1 LRKIKLGFNRKTL
14 SSDLT
19 AGLTTA
25 LITIP
30 DGLASAI
37 LAGVNPV
44 QGLYSLMFGTPVA
57 ALTTGSQFMYVSNTG
72 ALAVAVGSVLAA
84 YSQDEILLALAVL
97 TMLVGAFQLLLGLL
111 RMGWI
116 VRFVSHSVM
125 VGFMTGIALLIIL
138 GQLGSLTGYSSEYSN
153 DLVAL
158 VDLVLN
164 FNQVDLPTLTIGLI
178 TMVLIFLFGQTK
190 LSKFSMIL
198 AMVGASFLVTVFDLT
213 SVQLIADI
221 ADIPDTLPRP
231 SLPDLSLVVGLI
243 LPAIS
248 VAIIGLVQA
257 AGVSKSV
264 ANPDGKFG
272 DISRDF
278 SGQGLAN
285 LSASLFQ
292 GLPIGGTMSETSV
305 NISAGAKTRLAN
317 LLSGL
322 MIIVIV
328 LVFGDVVEKFAMPS
342 IAALLIVAGY
352 QAIKKGQIADVWDTG
367 MAPRLIMS
375 FTFIATLFLPI
386 QYAVFLGIALSV
398 IQYWVSSSLDSRVV
412 ELVPQDDGSWIER
425 PGPEKLIDN
434 RVTLLEPYGSLHYA
448 AVYTLEDLLPSP
460 ETARGAV
467 VILRLR
473 GREQISSTFIE
484 VIERYAQ
491 QLQAN
496 GNKLVLSDVHE
507 EVKNQ
512 IDRTETTDTIPE
524 EDIFLA
530 AETRRGSTNAAL
542 AAAQAWVETNRS
554 DQAQ

>member
-198 AMVGASFLVTVFDLT
+198 AMVGASFLVTVFDLS

-221 ADIPDTLPRP
+221 ADIPDSLPRP

-367 MAPRLIMS
+367 MAPRLIMI

-386 QYAVFLGIALSV
+386 QYAVFLGVALSV

-412 ELVPQDDGSWIER
+412 ELVPQEDGSWIER
-425 PGPEKLIDN
+425 PGPEKLADN
-434 RVTLLEPYGSLHYA
+434 QVTLLEPYGSLHYA

-512 IDRTETTDTIPE
+512 IDRTETTETIPE

-530 AETRRGSTNAAL
+530 TETRRGSTNAAL
-542 AAAQAWVETNRS
+542 AAAQVWIETNRS
-554 DQAQ
+554 DEAQ

>member
-1 LRKIKLGFNRKTL
+1 MKKLGFNRKTL
-14 SSDLT
+14 NSDLT

-25 LITIP
+25 LVTIP

-57 ALTTGSQFMYVSNTG
+57 ALTTGSQYMYVSNTG
-72 ALAVAVGSVLAA
+72 ALAVAVGGVLAA
-84 YSQDEILLALAVL
+84 YSQDDILLALAVL

-111 RMGWI
+111 RLGWI
-116 VRFVSHSVM
+116 IRFVSHSVM

-153 DLVAL
+153 DLVAT

-164 FNQVDLPTLTIGLI
+164 FNQVNFPTLTIGLI
-178 TMVLIFLFGQTK
+178 TLALILLLDKTK

-198 AMVGASFLVTVFDLT
+198 AMIGASFLVQILDLA
-213 SVQLIADI
+213 SVELIADI

-243 LPAIS
+243 IPAIS

-257 AGVSKSV
+257 AGVSKTV
-264 ANPDGKFG
+264 PNADGKFG

-317 LLSGL
+317 IFSGIL
-322 MIIVIV
+322 IIIIV

-352 QAIKKGQIADVWDTG
+352 QAIKKGQVADVWDTG
-367 MAPRLIMS
+367 KAPRGIMVL
-375 FTFIATLFLPI
+375 TFIATLFLPI
-386 QYAVFLGIALSV
+386 QYAVFLGVALSV
-398 IQYWVSSSLDSRVV
+398 IQYWVSSSLDIRVV
-412 ELVPQDDGSWIER
+412 ELVPQADGVWIER
-425 PGPEKLIDN
+425 PGPEKLSSQS
-434 RVTLLEPYGSLHYA
+434 VTLLDIYGSLHYA
-448 AVYTLEDLLPSP
+448 AAYTMEDLLPSP
-460 ETARGAV
+460 EEAGEAV

-473 GREQISSTFIE
+473 GRDEVSSTFIE

-491 QLQAN
+491 QLQAK
-496 GNKLVLSDVHE
+496 GSKLLLAGVDEHIKTQLD
-507 EVKNQ
+507 N
-512 IDRTETTDTIPE
+512 TETTETIAE

-530 AETRRGSTNAAL
+530 TETLRESTNAAL
-542 AAAQAWVETNRS
+542 EAAKQWLNR
-554 DQAQ
+554 DAVK